1 MISLAEAQSR
11 LLALAVPV
19 DPEDVP
25 LLEANGRWLAAD
37 IIAKRTQPAKTLSAM
52 DGYAVRAG
60 DGQIGRAHV

>member
-52 DGYAVRAG
+52 DG
-60 DGQIGRAHV
+60 